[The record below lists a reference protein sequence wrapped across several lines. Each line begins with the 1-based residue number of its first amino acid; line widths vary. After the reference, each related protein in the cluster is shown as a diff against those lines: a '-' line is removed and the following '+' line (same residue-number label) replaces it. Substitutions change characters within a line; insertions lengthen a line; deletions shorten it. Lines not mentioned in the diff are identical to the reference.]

1 MENFLGA
8 GSFIVSAGGN
18 RIALEPCGHRGSSGQ
33 RFPAAAE
40 SAGALRAGGVDDV
53 MADFG
58 MRAVGAAIE
67 VAVDDDAAADAGAD
81 GDIDQSR
88 FAFAGAPSGFAE
100 RGSVAIV
107 FQRDL
112 HIEFAG

>member
-33 RFPAAAE
+33 RFPAAVE
-40 SAGALRAGGVDDV
+40 SAGALRAGSVDDV

-67 VAVDDDAAADAGAD
+67 MAVDDDAAADAGANSD
-81 GDIDQSR
+81 VDQPR
-88 FAFAGAPSGFAE
+88 FTLAVAPCGFAQN
-100 RGSVAIV
+100 RGVAIIV
-107 FQRDL
+107 QRGL
-112 HIEFAG
+112 